1 MIVCVCNNVNA
12 KMIHSSIDDGARTVE
27 AVREDTGASACCG
40 KCQFKVNRMLHERE
54 QAELAALTPSL
65 SEAAYS

>member
-1 MIVCVCNNVNA
+1 MIVCVCNNVNSE
-12 KMIHSSIDDGARTVE
+12 MIHTSIDDGARTVE

-54 QAELAALTPSL
+54 QAELAALSPCMA
-65 SEAAYS
+65 EAAYS